1 MLLLSPWYAVH
12 RPLWETEESANASF
26 KRNKEYLH
34 VSVGAIPRDLQ
45 VKKKKRWKTPRL
57 PRRRTAIGE
66 RSIGAFTRENVFVV
80 GNNLNGPCID
90 LAYIDKARR
99 KESLDRRLTFLMIF
113 TTIYKPT
120 FHNAKAGGGADI
132 RIEWSCT
139 DM

>member
-1 MLLLSPWYAVH
+1 
-12 RPLWETEESANASF
+12 
-26 KRNKEYLH
+26 
-34 VSVGAIPRDLQ
+34 
-45 VKKKKRWKTPRL
+45 L

-113 TTIYKPT
+113 TTISQLFTTLKQ
-120 FHNAKAGGGADI
+120 AGELTSGLNGLVLICDAAGFSDDI
-132 RIEWSCT
+132 SRLSETRDSET
-139 DM
+139 SLLP